1 MTEAPFPGPAGQASQ
16 PSFAAL
22 RHRDF
27 RIYLVGTSAAMMAD
41 NVEHVISYWVMFE
54 KFRSPA
60 LAGFAVLSHWLPF
73 LFFSVYFGAMADRF
87 DSRRIIQVAMLMF
100 MAVSFAWAVLF
111 YTDTIEVWHAA
122 VLLVV
127 HGMAGVLWAPAS
139 QVLIHDIV
147 GRENIVSAVR
157 LNATGRQFGVFLGPA
172 VGGGL
177 MLLLGPA
184 AGLLV
189 NVLIYLPLVWWLW
202 KAPYGA
208 EERRRLQAGATRP
221 GGFAD
226 AARTLR
232 EVSGNRTIVSM
243 IVLAGVTSLF
253 VGNAFLAQMPEYA
266 HDLGT
271 EKADFSYAV
280 LLGANA
286 AGAFVGGVLLE
297 SRGML
302 RSTPQTAIVLAIIWC
317 FSIAGFA
324 ATASYPVAVA
334 LMFVGGFLSLAY
346 TSMAQALVQ
355 LEAPAHL
362 RGRLIGLF
370 QMSNNGLRAFS
381 GITVGLLGSLI
392 GIHWS
397 LALSSVFLLSVVAV
411 LLAFSMR
418 TR

>member
-1 MTEAPFPGPAGQASQ
+1 MSEAGKAPAGDAQR
-16 PSFAAL
+16 SFAAL

-27 RIYLVGTSAAMMAD
+27 RIYLMATSAAMMAD
-41 NVEHVISYWVMFE
+41 HIEHVISYWVIFQ
-54 KFRSPA
+54 KFHSPA

-87 DSRRIIQVAMLMF
+87 DSRRIIQLAMLLF
-100 MAVSFAWAVLF
+100 MAVSFAWAVLI
-111 YTDTIEVWHAA
+111 YTDTIQVWHAC

-139 QVLIHDIV
+139 QLLIHDIV

-157 LNATGRQFGVFLGPA
+157 LNATGKQFGVFLGPG

-177 MLLLGPA
+177 MLLVGPEV
-184 AGLLV
+184 GLLV
-189 NVLIYLPLVWWLW
+189 NVFIYVPLVWWLW
-202 KAPYGA
+202 KAPYA
-208 EERRRLQAGATRP
+208 ATERRSHQPAARPAGL
-221 GGFAD
+221 AD
-226 AARTLR
+226 AMRTLR
-232 EVSGNRTIVSM
+232 EASSNPALFSM
-243 IVLAGVTSLF
+243 ILLAGVTSLF

-271 EKADFSYAV
+271 EKVDFSYAA

-286 AGAFVGGVLLE
+286 AGAFIGGLILE

-302 RSTPQTAIVLAIIWC
+302 RSTPQTAIVLAIVWC

-334 LMFVGGFLSLAY
+334 LMFIAGFLNLAY

-355 LEAPAHL
+355 LEAPAQL

-370 QMSNNGLRAFS
+370 QMANNGLRAFS
-381 GITVGLLGSLI
+381 GITVGLLGAMI

-397 LALSSVFLLSVVAV
+397 LALSAVVLLSVIAV

>member
-1 MTEAPFPGPAGQASQ
+1 
-16 PSFAAL
+16 
-22 RHRDF
+22 
-27 RIYLVGTSAAMMAD
+27 MMAD
-41 NVEHVISYWVMFE
+41 NIEHVISYWVMFE
-54 KFRSPA
+54 LFRSPA

-73 LFFSVYFGAMADRF
+73 LFLSVYFGALADRF
-87 DSRRIIQVAMLMF
+87 DCRRIIQVAMLMF
-100 MAVSFAWAVLF
+100 MGVSLAWAVLF
-111 YTDTIEVWHAA
+111 YTETIQVWHAA

-147 GRENIVSAVR
+147 GRDTLVSAVR

-184 AGLLV
+184 AGLIV
-189 NVLIYLPLVWWLW
+189 NVLIYLPLAWWLL
-202 KAPYGA
+202 KVPYGA
-208 EERRRLQAGATRP
+208 NRRHEGAAAIG

-226 AARTLR
+226 AVKVMR
-232 EVSGNRTIVSM
+232 EVAGNRTILSM
-243 IVLAGVTSLF
+243 ILLAGISSLL

-271 EKADFSYAV
+271 EKADFSYTV
-280 LLGANA
+280 LLAANA
-286 AGAFVGGVLLE
+286 AGAFVGGMVLE
-297 SRGML
+297 ARGFL
-302 RSTPQTAIVLAIIWC
+302 RATPLTAIVLSIIWC

-324 ATASYPVAVA
+324 AATNYHLAVV
-334 LMFVGGFLSLAY
+334 LMFVAGFVYLAY
-346 TSMAQALVQ
+346 SSMAQALVQ

-362 RGRLIGLF
+362 RGRLIGLY

-381 GITVGLLGSLI
+381 GITVGLLGALI

-397 LALSSVFLLSVVAV
+397 LALSAALLLGVMAV

-418 TR
+418 TA

>member
-1 MTEAPFPGPAGQASQ
+1 MTDSAAQPSGSPGGAKH
-16 PSFAAL
+16 SFAAL
-22 RHRDF
+22 RHGDF
-27 RIYLVGTSAAMMAD
+27 RVYLVATSAAMMAD
-41 NVEHVISYWVMFE
+41 NIEHVISYWVMFE
-54 KFRSPA
+54 LFRSPA

-73 LFFSVYFGAMADRF
+73 LLFSVYFGALADRF
-87 DSRRIIQVAMLMF
+87 DIRRIIQVAMLLYMV
-100 MAVSFAWAVLF
+100 VSLAWAVLF
-111 YTDTIEVWHAA
+111 YTETIQAWHAA

-147 GRENIVSAVR
+147 GRDTLVSAVR

-184 AGLLV
+184 AGLIL
-189 NVLIYLPLVWWLW
+189 NVLIYLPLTWWLW
-202 KAPYGA
+202 KVPYGA
-208 EERRRLQAGATRP
+208 NRRHEGAP
-221 GGFAD
+221 VVGGGFAD
-226 AARTLR
+226 AVRVMR
-232 EVSGNRTIVSM
+232 EVSGNRTIISM
-243 IVLAGVTSLF
+243 ILLAGVSSLL
-253 VGNAFLAQMPEYA
+253 VGSAFLAQMPEYA

-280 LLGANA
+280 LLAANA
-286 AGAFVGGVLLE
+286 AGAFVGGMVLE
-297 SRGML
+297 ARGFL
-302 RSTPQTAIVLAIIWC
+302 RATPLTAIVLSIVWC
-317 FSIAGFA
+317 FSIAAFA
-324 ATASYPVAVA
+324 AATNYHLAVV
-334 LMFVGGFLSLAY
+334 LMFVAGFLYLAFS
-346 TSMAQALVQ
+346 SMAQAMVQ

-362 RGRLIGLF
+362 RGRLIGLY

-397 LALSSVFLLSVVAV
+397 LALSAVLLLGVTAV

-418 TR
+418 TA